1 MYRTKKILVTGAYG
15 FLGKFFCKEL
25 EDRGYTDIIRLAGP
39 SSADIDLTKISD
51 VEHVFDIYTPDVVVH
66 LAARVG
72 GIGAN
77 KNYPGSFFYQNMAMG
92 LNVIEQAR
100 KSNCE
105 KFVLAS
111 TVCAYPKFTPVPFNE
126 MDIWNGYPE
135 ETNAPYGIA
144 KKTLMEMLQ
153 AYHNQFGM
161 NTVNLIPTNMYGPGD
176 NYDPRASHV
185 IPAIMSRVAYAKEN
199 DEPELE
205 VWGSGE
211 ASREFLFVEDCA
223 EAIQLALENHDNDPS
238 PINIGTGEETKIK
251 DMVEMM
257 CDIMGYN
264 GELRWNDRRP
274 DGQPRRSLD
283 VTRAKEK
290 LGFTATTSLR
300 QGLEKTV
307 QWFNHFMTPYKKPLK
322 SLPPTE
328 RS

>member
-144 KKTLMEMLQ
+144 KKALMEMLQ
-153 AYHNQFGM
+153 AYRKEYGFNGITLM
-161 NTVNLIPTNMYGPGD
+161 PVNMYGPED
-176 NYDPRASHV
+176 NFNPEFSHV
-185 IPAIMSRVAYAKEN
+185 IPALILKFQEALDQGKSEVT
-199 DEPELE
+199 
-205 VWGSGE
+205 VWGTGE
-211 ASREFLFVEDCA
+211 ASREFLYVGDCA
-223 EAIQLALENHDNDPS
+223 KAIALSMEKYDDPNPVNLGTNNEITISALAQLIAEK
-238 PINIGTGEETKIK
+238 IGYDGRIVFDSSK
-251 DMVEMM
+251 
-257 CDIMGYN
+257 
-264 GELRWNDRRP
+264 P
-274 DGQPRRSLD
+274 DGQPRRCLD
-283 VTRAKEK
+283 
-290 LGFTATTSLR
+290 TTSAKDFFGFEAETSLSE
-300 QGLEKTV
+300 GLEKTIR
-307 QWFNHFMTPYKKPLK
+307 WFNAN
-322 SLPPTE
+322 
-328 RS
+328 